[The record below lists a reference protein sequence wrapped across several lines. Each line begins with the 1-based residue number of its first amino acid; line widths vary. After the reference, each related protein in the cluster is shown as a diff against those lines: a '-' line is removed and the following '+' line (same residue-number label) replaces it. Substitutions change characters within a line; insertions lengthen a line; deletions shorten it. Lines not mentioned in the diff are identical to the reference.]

1 MSTKFTEYKGLDLP
15 TVASE
20 VLDFWK
26 KENIFEKSVTTREG
40 AEPYVFFEGP
50 PSANG
55 LPGIHHV
62 MARAIKDIFCRYKT
76 QKGFQ
81 VKRKAGWDTHGLPVE
96 LGTEKELGITKEDI
110 GKTIS
115 IEEYNEAC
123 KKTVMRYTDVW
134 NDLTEKMGYWVDME
148 DPYVTYKPKYM
159 ESVWWLLKQIYDK
172 GLLYKGYTIQP
183 YSPKAGTGL
192 SSHEVNQPGAYRDV
206 TDTTIV
212 AQFKTLPETLPSFLQ
227 GFGDIHILAWTT
239 TPWTLPSNTALTV
252 GPKIDYV
259 LVQTFNQYTFE
270 PINVVLAKNL
280 VGKQFAG
287 KYFESNGFDIGS
299 YKSDDK
305 KIPYRIHDLNFKGSD
320 LVGIRYEQL
329 LNWAQ
334 PYENPENAYRV
345 ILGDFVTT
353 EDGTGIVHTAPT
365 FGADDA
371 KVAKEALP
379 VVPPMLVNSFH
390 NLIAS
395 NNPNKDNRVIKDD
408 EDYFANSSF
417 ETKHQILVPL
427 VDLQGKF
434 IDIDTVP
441 EKFRGMYVKNEY
453 YDAGQAPERSADV
466 EIAIQL
472 KEENKAFKVEK
483 YVHSY
488 PHSWRTDEPLLYYPL
503 DSWFIKVTDV
513 KDRMFD
519 LNETINWKPKSTGE
533 GRFGN
538 WLKNANDWNLS
549 RSRYWGIPL
558 PIWRTEDKKEEVL
571 IGSVEELY
579 NAIEKSIEAGFQK
592 ENPFKG
598 FEIGNMSESNYDLID
613 LHKNVVDEITLVS
626 ASGKPMK
633 RESDLIDVWFDS
645 GAMPYAQWHY
655 PFENKDK
662 IDENKDFPANF
673 IAEGVDQTRGWF
685 YTLHAI
691 GTLVFDKVAYKNV
704 VSNGLVLDKNG
715 QKMSKRLG
723 NATDPFETI
732 AEYGPDATR
741 WYMISNANPWD
752 NLKFDIEGIA
762 EVRRKFF
769 GTLYNTYSF
778 FSLYANID
786 GFKYAEAEI
795 PLNERPEID
804 QWIISELHTLIKFV
818 DECYEDYEPT
828 KAARAISDFVQEN
841 LSNWYVR
848 LCRRRFWKGE
858 YAHDKIA
865 AYQTLYTCLLT
876 ISKLSAPVAPFFMDK
891 LYRDLTASTGTE
903 NFASVHLAEFPKFV
917 ENFVN
922 KTLESKMQK
931 AQTIS
936 SLVLS
941 LRKKE
946 MIKVRQPLQK
956 VMIPV
961 LDENQRAEILAISDL
976 VKAEVNVKEILLLDD
991 DSGILVKQIK
1001 PNFKA
1006 LGPRFGK
1013 DMGLISKEIQA
1024 FSADQINELDKQ
1036 GTLDIVIAGNNVT
1049 LSLED
1054 VEITSQDIEGWLV
1067 ANSNGITVAL
1077 DITISEELK
1086 NEGIARELVNRIQ
1099 NIRKDSGFEVT
1110 DKIKVQIQRSGLLE
1124 EAILKNEDY
1133 IKSETLTDDLVFVD
1147 ALENGTEIEFDDIKT
1162 VILISK

>member
-26 KENIFEKSVTTREG
+26 KENIFEKSVSTREG

-212 AQFKTLPETLPSFLQ
+212 AQFKTLPETLPAFLQ
-227 GFGDIHILAWTT
+227 GFGDVHILAWTT

-259 LVQTFNQYTFE
+259 LVKTFNQYTFE

-280 VGKQFAG
+280 VGKQFG
-287 KYFESNGFDIGS
+287 KGFFVSEDDVDFDKVKNGDKQLP
-299 YKSDDK
+299 YKILAEAK
-305 KIPYRIHDLNFKGSD
+305 GADLAE
-320 LVGIRYEQL
+320 IRYEQL
-329 LNWAQ
+329 L
-334 PYENPENAYRV
+334 PYVLPYQNSENAFRV
-345 ILGDFVTT
+345 ITGDFVTT
-353 EDGTGIVHTAPT
+353 EDGTGVVHTAPT

-371 KVAKEALP
+371 KVAKEAKP
-379 VVPPMLVNSFH
+379 EVPPMLV
-390 NLIAS
+390 L
-395 NNPNKDNRVIKDD
+395 D
-408 EDYFANSSF
+408 ENGTA
-417 ETKHQILVPL
+417 VPL

-434 IDIDTVP
+434 TSHVGDLAG
-441 EKFRGMYVKNEY
+441 KYVKNEY
-453 YDAGQAPERSADV
+453 YDAGQAPERSVDV
-466 EIAIQL
+466 EIAIRL

-598 FEIGNMSESNYDLID
+598 FEIGNMSESNYDLVD

-626 ASGKPMK
+626 ASGQPMK

-691 GTLVFDKVAYKNV
+691 GTLVFDKIAYKNV

-732 AEYGPDATR
+732 KEYGPDATR

-804 QWIISELHTLIKFV
+804 QWIVSELHTLIKFV

-876 ISKLSAPVAPFFMDK
+876 ISKLSAPIAPFFMDK
-891 LYRDLTASTGTE
+891 LYRDLTGSTQTE
-903 NFASVHLAEFPKFV
+903 QYSSVHLAEFPKFV

-961 LDENQRAEILAISDL
+961 LDDNQRAEIEAISEL
-976 VKAEVNVKEILLLDD
+976 VKAEVNVKEIVLLDD

-1013 DMGLISKEIQA
+1013 GMGLISKEIQS
-1024 FSADQINELDKQ
+1024 FSADQINQLDKQ
-1036 GTLDIVIAGNNVT
+1036 GALDIVIAGNTVT

-1077 DITISEELK
+1077 DITISDELK

-1110 DKIKVQIQRSGLLE
+1110 DKIKVQIKRSGLLE

>member
-26 KENIFEKSVTTREG
+26 KNNIFEKSVTTREG
-40 AEPYVFFEGP
+40 NQPYVFFEGP

-110 GKTIS
+110 GKNIS
-115 IEEYNEAC
+115 VTEYNEAC
-123 KKTVMRYTDVW
+123 KRTVMRYTDVW

-148 DPYVTYKPKYM
+148 DPYVTYKSKYM
-159 ESVWWLLKQIYDK
+159 ESVWWLLKQIYNKD
-172 GLLYKGYTIQP
+172 LLYKGYTIQP

-192 SSHEVNQPGAYRDV
+192 SSHEVNQPGSYRDV
-206 TDTTIV
+206 TDTTVV
-212 AQFKTLPETLPSFLQ
+212 AQFKTINETLPSFLQ
-227 GFGDIHILAWTT
+227 GFGDVHVLAWTT

-259 LVQTFNQYTFE
+259 LVETFNQYTFR
-270 PINVVLAKNL
+270 PIKVILAKNL
-280 VGKQFAG
+280 VGKQFG
-287 KYFESNGFDIGS
+287 KGFFASTEASDFENFKEG
-299 YKSDDK
+299 DK
-305 KIPYRIHDLNFKGSD
+305 NIPYQVLAEAKGAD

-329 LNWAQ
+329 LPLAL
-334 PYENPENAYRV
+334 PYQNPENAFRV
-345 ILGDFVTT
+345 ISGDFVTT

-371 KVAKEALP
+371 KVAKEATP
-379 VVPPMLVNSFH
+379 EVPPMLVLDENG
-390 NLIAS
+390 
-395 NNPNKDNRVIKDD
+395 NP
-408 EDYFANSSF
+408 
-417 ETKHQILVPL
+417 VPL
-427 VDLQGKF
+427 VDLQGRF
-434 IDIDTVP
+434 IQNLGDFS
-441 EKFRGMYVKNEY
+441 EKYVKNEY
-453 YDAGQAPERSADV
+453 YNDGEAPERSVDV

-488 PHSWRTDEPLLYYPL
+488 PHCWRTDKPILYYPL
-503 DSWFIKVTDV
+503 DSWFIKVTEI

-519 LNETINWKPKSTGE
+519 LNETINWKPKATGE

-558 PIWRTEDKKEEVL
+558 PIWRNEDGTEEVL

-579 NAIEKSIEAGFQK
+579 NEIEKAIAAGFMT
-592 ENPFKG
+592 ENPYKG
-598 FEIGNMSESNYDLID
+598 FEIGNMDEANYDLVD
-613 LHKNVVDEITLVS
+613 LHKNIVDNIVLVS
-626 ASGKPMK
+626 ASGKPMN

-645 GAMPYAQWHY
+645 GSMPYAQWHY
-655 PFENKDK
+655 PFENKEKVD
-662 IDENKDFPANF
+662 NNQDFPADF

-691 GTLVFDKVAYKNV
+691 STLVFDRVAYKNV

-723 NATDPFETI
+723 NAVDPFETLT
-732 AEYGPDATR
+732 EFGPDATR

-752 NLKFDIEGIA
+752 NLKFDSEGIA

-786 GFKYAEAEI
+786 GFTYAEAEV
-795 PLNERPEID
+795 PLAERPEID
-804 QWIISELHTLIKFV
+804 RWILSELHTLIQQV
-818 DECYEDYEPT
+818 DEAYADYEPT
-828 KAARAISDFVQEN
+828 RATRMISDFVQEN

-858 YAHDKIA
+858 YAQDKIA
-865 AYQTLYTCLLT
+865 AYQTLYTCLVT
-876 ISKLSAPVAPFFMDK
+876 VAKLSAPVAPFFMDK
-891 LYRDLTASTGTE
+891 LYKDLNATTNKESFE
-903 NFASVHLAEFPKFV
+903 SIHLANFPVSV
-917 ENFVN
+917 ENFVD
-922 KTLESKMQK
+922 KSLESRMQK

-946 MIKVRQPLQK
+946 MIKVRQPLQR

-961 LDENQRAEILAISDL
+961 LDEVFKAEILAIEDL
-976 VKAEVNVKEILLLDD
+976 IKAEVNVKEIELLEDA
-991 DSGILVKQIK
+991 SGVLVKQIK

-1013 DMGLISKEIQA
+1013 DMGLIAKEIQA
-1024 FSADQINELDKQ
+1024 FSQDQINELDKA
-1036 GTLDIVIAGNNVT
+1036 GEITIVSSEKSITLTI
-1049 LSLED
+1049 ED
-1054 VEITSQDIEGWLV
+1054 VEISSQDIPGWLV

-1077 DITISEELK
+1077 DITISDELRK
-1086 NEGIARELVNRIQ
+1086 EGIARELVNRIQ
-1099 NIRKDSGFEVT
+1099 NIRKDSGLEVT
-1110 DKIKVQIQRSGLLE
+1110 DKITVQIQN
-1124 EAILKNEDY
+1124 NETIEQAVNANLSY
-1133 IKSETLTDDLVFVD
+1133 IKSETLTNELVFVS
-1147 ALENGTEIEFDDIKT
+1147 EINNGTEIEFDELKT
-1162 VILISK
+1162 IILISK

>member
-1 MSTKFTEYKGLDLP
+1 MSTKFRDYKGLDLP

-26 KENIFEKSVTTREG
+26 KNNIFEKSVTTREG
-40 AEPYVFFEGP
+40 HQPYVFFEGP

-115 IEEYNEAC
+115 VTEYNEAC

-148 DPYVTYKPKYM
+148 DPYVTYKSKYM
-159 ESVWWLLKQIYDK
+159 ESVWWLLKQIYNKD
-172 GLLYKGYTIQP
+172 LLYKGYTIQP

-192 SSHEVNQPGAYRDV
+192 SSHEVNQPGSYRDV
-206 TDTTIV
+206 TDTTVV
-212 AQFKTLPETLPSFLQ
+212 AQFKTIKETLPSFLQ
-227 GFGDIHILAWTT
+227 GVGDVHILAWTT

-259 LVQTFNQYTFE
+259 LVETFNQYTFR
-270 PINVVLAKNL
+270 PVKVILAKNL
-280 VGKQFAG
+280 VGKQFG
-287 KYFESNGFDIGS
+287 KGFFASTEASDFENFKEG
-299 YKSDDK
+299 DK
-305 KIPYRIHDLNFKGSD
+305 NIPYQIVTECKGAD

-329 LNWAQ
+329 MPLAL
-334 PYENPENAYRV
+334 PFENSENAFRV
-345 ILGDFVTT
+345 ISGDFVTT

-371 KVAKEALP
+371 KVAKEATP
-379 VVPPMLVNSFH
+379 EIPPMLV
-390 NLIAS
+390 L
-395 NNPNKDNRVIKDD
+395 D
-408 EDYFANSSF
+408 ENGNA
-417 ETKHQILVPL
+417 VPL

-434 IDIDTVP
+434 IQNLG
-441 EKFRGMYVKNEY
+441 EYSGKYVKNEY
-453 YDAGQAPERSADV
+453 YNEGEAPERSADV

-488 PHSWRTDEPLLYYPL
+488 PHCWRTDKPILYYPL
-503 DSWFIKVTDV
+503 DSWFIKVTEI

-519 LNETINWKPKSTGE
+519 LNETINWKPKATGE

-558 PIWRTEDKKEEVL
+558 PIWRNEEGTEEILV
-571 IGSVEELY
+571 GSVEELY
-579 NAIEKSIEAGFQK
+579 NEIEKAIAAGFMT

-598 FEIGNMSESNYDLID
+598 FEIGNMAESNYDLVD
-613 LHKNVVDEITLVS
+613 LHKNVVDEIVLVS
-626 ASGKPMK
+626 ASGKPMN

-645 GAMPYAQWHY
+645 GSMPYAQWHY

-662 IDENKDFPANF
+662 IDENKDFPADF

-691 GTLVFDKVAYKNV
+691 STLVFDKVAYKNV

-723 NATDPFETI
+723 NAVDPFETLS
-732 AEYGPDATR
+732 EYGPDATR

-752 NLKFDIEGIA
+752 NLKFDLEGIA

-778 FSLYANID
+778 FGLYANID
-786 GFKYAEAEI
+786 GFTYAEAEV
-795 PLNERPEID
+795 PLAERPEID
-804 QWIISELHTLIKFV
+804 RWILSELHTLIQFV
-818 DECYEDYEPT
+818 DEAYADYEPT
-828 KAARAISDFVQEN
+828 RATRAISDFVQEN

-858 YAHDKIA
+858 YAQDKIA
-865 AYQTLYTCLLT
+865 AYQTLYTCLET
-876 ISKLSAPVAPFFMDK
+876 VAKLSAPVAPFFMDQ
-891 LYRDLTASTGTE
+891 LYKDLNATTNKESFE
-903 NFASVHLAEFPKFV
+903 SIHLANFPVSV
-917 ENFVN
+917 ENFVD
-922 KTLESKMQK
+922 KSLESRMQK

-946 MIKVRQPLQK
+946 MIKVRQPLQR

-961 LDENQRAEILAISDL
+961 LDEAFKAEILAIEDL
-976 VKAEVNVKEILLLDD
+976 IKAEVNVKEIELLEDA
-991 DSGILVKQIK
+991 SGVLVKQIK

-1013 DMGLISKEIQA
+1013 DMGLIAKEIQA
-1024 FSADQINELDKQ
+1024 FSQDQINELDKV
-1036 GTLDIVIAGNNVT
+1036 GEITLVSSEKSIT
-1049 LSLED
+1049 LTIED
-1054 VEITSQDIEGWLV
+1054 VEISSQDIPGWLV

-1077 DITISEELK
+1077 DITISDELRK
-1086 NEGIARELVNRIQ
+1086 EGIARELVNRIQ

-1110 DKIKVQIQRSGLLE
+1110 DKIKVQIQNNDTIEQAVNANLS
-1124 EAILKNEDY
+1124 Y
-1133 IKSETLTDDLVFVD
+1133 IKSETLTNELVFVS
-1147 ALENGTEIEFDDIKT
+1147 EINNGTEIEFDELKT
-1162 VILISK
+1162 IILISK